1 MWSFSPQIYEFT
13 QSSNSEK
20 PKCRS
25 LSVAGCLR
33 GARSNSCGRSFGGI
47 AEVAAE
53 VLHPFAGEG
62 FGDVAG
68 ADAGDDFGAV
78 AGTGDGHVE
87 QAPPHRSAQRA
98 EVPGDLALVIWPE
111 ADGQDQHVPFVAL

>member
-53 VLHPFAGEG
+53 VLHPFAGDG
-62 FGDVAG
+62 FGDVVG
-68 ADAGDDFGAV
+68 ADAADDFGAV
-78 AGTGDGHVE
+78 AGTSDGHVE
-87 QAPPHRSAQRA
+87 QPPPGWPPQRA
-98 EVPGDLALVIWPE
+98 KILRGLALLVWPV
-111 ADGQDQHVPFVAL
+111 ADGQD

>member
-53 VLHPFAGEG
+53 VLHSFPGDG
-62 FGDVAG
+62 FGDVVG
-68 ADAGDDFGAV
+68 PDAADDFGAV
-78 AGTGDGHVE
+78 TGTGNGHVE
-87 QAPPHRSAQRA
+87 QAPAGRPPQRA
-98 EVPGDLALVIWPE
+98 EVLG
-111 ADGQDQHVPFVAL
+111 